1 MEKTTTAA
9 ASLGDGTERNG
20 WMDGLKKTFFFLFF
34 FVERKRK
41 AKGRMN

>member
-34 FVERKRK
+34 LLKEKEK
-41 AKGRMN
+41 QKGE